1 MLENIDINSFFSRKR
16 LLNIPFTTDS
26 APMTS
31 NPANPS
37 SSFPG
42 DGSQNRMFQFK
53 NSSHAMSINNYIR
66 EKNNEDLFTNMN
78 SDSNNKTSSS
88 SNQRD
93 FKILVCLPDHRNI
106 TSIFTVMEQVIKEV
120 AEEIRTLPV
129 TNGDSGQQV
138 TNQKPDYVLDKFIQE
153 FILNIFIANAVKSIN
168 QNARI
173 NSIIDGKIEISKE
186 LIPLQLQKELGLNKP
201 ILQNILHVYQSCHDL
216 FSLIKDMGSYALEF
230 TRAMSSLIDK
240 HIKYCNDLYI
250 SIVSFEDDF
259 VFSNSWVQDETI
271 KQFYKQL
278 PSFSSAIK
286 NKASP
291 AAILSGA
298 RNTNLGT
305 LNNMAISTATTNLN
319 SQNPAVLK
327 AQVEVDQYEVDVF
340 SNDRLDTLLNNLCD
354 KELQEVNIITNFNHI
369 EMIAH
374 LHESCDWLI
383 IKLKQIFNSL
393 EQMAKNPTSLNHSL
407 SMEELNKLTRQL
419 SELDRWRCDTLLLLY
434 IETRV
439 HCFFHLI
446 SFIKQENIT
455 SYAGDVDTD
464 PDQSVLNMNRDLHR
478 IYEHLSRSLQEPKLN
493 YVFDALGAMI
503 ATIFIRAVKNFKK
516 ISTHG
521 IAKMCRNIFNVEQN
535 LSAMRAKADPHL
547 MRAHRFYELLYKKP
561 EELLNHLIDH
571 EAEFQSNDYVNVLN
585 LIYRSQPGNEI
596 NSLSDNIQA
605 LKNILQNKH

>member
-1 MLENIDINSFFSRKR
+1 MLEIMDINSFFARKR
-16 LLNIPFTTDS
+16 LLNIPFTTDPATVS
-26 APMTS
+26 SVPTNTS
-31 NPANPS
+31 NS
-37 SSFPG
+37 LPG
-42 DGSQNRMFQFK
+42 DGSHQRMFQFK

-66 EKNNEDLFTNMN
+66 EKNNEDLFTNM
-78 SDSNNKTSSS
+78 SLDSTSKANLASE
-88 SNQRD
+88 QRD

-106 TSIFTVMEQVIKEV
+106 TSIFTVMEQVIKEI
-120 AEEIRTLPV
+120 AEEIRTFPV
-129 TNGDSGQQV
+129 VNGDGGQQI
-138 TNQKPDYVLDKFIQE
+138 TNQKPDYVLEKFIQE
-153 FILNIFIANAVKSIN
+153 FILNIFIANAVESIN

-173 NSIIDGKIEISKE
+173 NSLIDGKIEISKE
-186 LIPLQLQKELGLNKP
+186 LISLNVQKELGLNKP

-216 FSLIKDMGSYALEF
+216 YNLIKDMGSYAIEF

-240 HIKYCNDLYI
+240 HIKYCNDLYL
-250 SIVSFEDDF
+250 SIVSFEDDY
-259 VFSNSWVQDETI
+259 VFSSSWVQDETI

-278 PSFSSAIK
+278 PAFSSAIK

-298 RNTNLGT
+298 KNTNLGT
-305 LNNMAISTATTNLN
+305 LNNLAISTATTNLN

-354 KELQEVNIITNFNHI
+354 KELQKVNIITNFNHI

-407 SMEELNKLTRQL
+407 SMEELNKLTKQL

-439 HCFFHLI
+439 HCFYHLI
-446 SFIKQENIT
+446 CFIKQENIT

-464 PDQSVLNMNRDLHR
+464 PDQSVLDMNRDLHR

-503 ATIFIRAVKNFKK
+503 STIFIRAVKNFKK
-516 ISTHG
+516 ISSHG
-521 IAKMCRNIFNVEQN
+521 IAKMCRNIFHVEQN

-547 MRAHRFYELLYKKP
+547 MRAHRFYELLSKKP

-571 EAEFQSNDYVNVLN
+571 EAEFQPNDYVNVLN